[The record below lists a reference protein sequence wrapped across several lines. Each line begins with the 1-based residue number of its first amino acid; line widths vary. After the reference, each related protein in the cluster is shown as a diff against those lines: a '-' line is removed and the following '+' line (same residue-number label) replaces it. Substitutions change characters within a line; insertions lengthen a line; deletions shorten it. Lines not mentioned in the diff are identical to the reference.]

1 MRFLVDECTGIAVTE
16 FLRDR
21 GFDVTDAQESGSG
34 TDDVEWLSFAVAE
47 NRVVVTD
54 DKDFGEAVYRD
65 HLPHAGIVLL
75 RLPKSTPATR
85 VEAIERVLD
94 QYGESIVGQFI
105 VVTDRKIRFAKPI

>member
-1 MRFLVDECTGIAVTE
+1 MQFLVDECTGAAVTE

-21 GFDVTDAQESGSG
+21 GFDVLDAQESGPG
-34 TDDVEWLSFAVAE
+34 TEDLDWLSLAVNE
-47 NRVVVTD
+47 KRVLITD

-75 RLPKSTPATR
+75 RLSKSTPATR
-85 VEAIERVLD
+85 VEAVERVLH

-105 VVTDRKIRFAKPI
+105 VATDQKIRFARLR